1 MSTTEEHVRKLANG
15 ATVKLCHGVKADGE
29 RCKVTAVQG
38 RDYCIHHGGRAL
50 TGPESPVF
58 KTGLWSKQRRRFASV
73 APKLLQRIEELREDP
88 ELFSLKDD
96 AAYLTALMDVRA
108 EAASNGISVE
118 HYELIKDQMQV
129 CKATVGTDEFGKAFK
144 TLGKMIDEGIDVYKA
159 SQDVVAL
166 IEKRTDIVEA
176 EARML
181 HTKAYTLEVDQAY
194 SLAMQILGVV
204 KKCVHDANQLQAI
217 KEGFGKLLKQ
227 YQNEEDIQDAEIID
241 EESSIDSRNTASV

>member
-1 MSTTEEHVRKLANG
+1 MITNEHVRVMKNGGKVPLCQSANPDGQLCKNLAI
-15 ATVKLCHGVKADGE
+15 KD
-29 RCKVTAVQG
+29 
-38 RDYCIHHGGRAL
+38 RDYCKYHGGKAL
-50 TGPESPVF
+50 MGPDNPAF

-96 AAYLTALMDVRA
+96 AAYLTALMDIRA

-118 HYELIKDQMQV
+118 HYEEIKDQMAV
-129 CKATVGTDEFGKAFK
+129 CKATQGTEEFPKAFK
-144 TLGKMIDEGIDVYKA
+144 ALDRMVSQGIDIYRA
-159 SQDVVAL
+159 SQDVVSL

-194 SLAMQILGVV
+194 SLAMQILKVV
-204 KKCVHDANQLQAI
+204 KDCVHDASELQAI
-217 KEGFGKLLKQ
+217 KAGFGKLLKQ
-227 YQNEEDIQDAEIID
+227 YQHEDIQDAEIIN
-241 EESSIDSRNTASV
+241 EESSIDESDSTST